1 MNTSFHARNRHGKSV
16 TIFNDRVMVLMMFL
30 SATLLVAD
38 KNQAVE
44 SFHFTIKALI
54 HISPFFLLAILFA
67 AYAKASGADQL
78 IARAFSGN
86 TIMAIVAASLAGA
99 LSPFCSCGVIP
110 LIAGM
115 LASGVPLAPVM
126 AFCISSPIMDPEMF
140 ILTAAGINLNF
151 ATAKTITAIG
161 MGLLAGVSVIRS
173 SNNGLSSA
181 TLEKSDRMWMRRAV
195 FRSSNTHSDILEG
208 LAGTRKKR

>member
-86 TIMAIVAASLAGA
+86 TINGNRGRFTGRRTFTILLMWRDSFNCGYACIRC
-99 LSPFCSCGVIP
+99 PFGPCHG
-110 LIAGM
+110 
-115 LASGVPLAPVM
+115 
-126 AFCISSPIMDPEMF
+126 
-140 ILTAAGINLNF
+140 ILHFVTDHGP
-151 ATAKTITAIG
+151 
-161 MGLLAGVSVIRS
+161 
-173 SNNGLSSA
+173 
-181 TLEKSDRMWMRRAV
+181 
-195 FRSSNTHSDILEG
+195 
-208 LAGTRKKR
+208 